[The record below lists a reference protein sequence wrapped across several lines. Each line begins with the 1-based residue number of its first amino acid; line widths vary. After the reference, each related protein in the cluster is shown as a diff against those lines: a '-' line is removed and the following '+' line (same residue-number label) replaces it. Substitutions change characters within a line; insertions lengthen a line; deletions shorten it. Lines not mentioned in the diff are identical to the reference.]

1 MTQAGFQDN
10 SETETQKQKLTLTLL
25 CLQSTQ

>member
-10 SETETQKQKLTLTLL
+10 SETETQKQQLTLTLL